1 MHNHTATLAL
11 VQPVALAAHQAPAS
25 HAAVLCAAAL
35 DACPAEVVARRLD
48 RSADLIRRWGRGQG
62 SPSLVQI
69 LQAPERFARRLLVG
83 LGAVYAGEVIEVP
96 LRERAWSC
104 AAALGRLLA
113 MAHSDQLQGHT
124 DAELEEMARTSRQVA
139 EEAQRIADAA
149 ERVLQ
154 ARRAAAREARYGR

>member
-1 MHNHTATLAL
+1 MPNHTATLAL

-83 LGAVYAGEVIEVP
+83 LGAVYAGEVLEVP

-113 MAHSDQLQGHT
+113 MAHGELQEHT
-124 DAELEEMARTSRQVA
+124 DAELEEMARTARQVA
-139 EEAQRIADAA
+139 EEAQRVATAA

-154 ARRAAAREARYGR
+154 ARRLAEREARYGR